1 MLRDLRD
8 VLDETVKG
16 LGLAGHLE
24 EAMAVFVWD
33 EAVGEKVSENAQP
46 YLFRGGILFVSAAS
60 PAWAQELTSM
70 KLGLIRELNRRL
82 GKGLVK
88 DIRLQSRGRRLPR
101 AAAPREEGP
110 DLRKV
115 NLRQSE
121 VREVEEATRSI
132 RDGEIRRKLAKLLLL
147 DKKLRA
153 WKLKNGWRPC
163 PSCGTLIEPGKACLT
178 CHKGGQGR
186 PEVL

>member
-1 MLRDLRD
+1 MFRTLRD
-8 VLDETVKG
+8 VLDETVKD
-16 LGLAGHLE
+16 LGLTGCLE
-24 EAMAVFVWD
+24 EAMAIFIWD

-70 KLGLIRELNRRL
+70 KLGLICELNRCL
-82 GKGLVK
+82 GKELVE
-88 DIRLQSRGRRLPR
+88 DIRFQPRGRRLPR
-101 AAAPREEGP
+101 AAAPTEGEP
-110 DLRKV
+110 DLRKIDL
-115 NLRQSE
+115 NQDE
-121 VREVEEATRSI
+121 VREVEGATRSI
-132 RDGEIRRKLAKLLLL
+132 RDGEIRKKLAELLLL

-163 PSCGTLIEPGKACLT
+163 PTCGALIEPGKACLT
-178 CHKGGQGR
+178 CHRGGQGQ